1 MGKVL
6 VTGGAGYVGSH
17 VVRRLLEARR
27 EVVVLDDLS
36 FGHRAAAGRATFVE
50 GDFGDAAVLDGLLA
64 GRGIDAVVHMAGGC
78 LVGESMIDPATYY
91 ATNVMKSIA
100 LLNAMRRHDVRG
112 LVFSSSA
119 AVYGEPKEVPIG
131 EDHPCLPTN
140 PYGETKL
147 AVERVLGWYHRA
159 YGLRYAALRYFNAA
173 GAHES
178 AEIGEDHG
186 DRETHLIPR
195 LIRSALDGGPPT
207 PILGE
212 DYPTSDGTCVRDYV
226 HVMDLAE
233 AHVLALQAIDRG
245 SLEAGSFNLG
255 NGEGFSV
262 REVVSCVGRVTGS
275 PPPIER
281 APRRAGDP
289 AILVASAERAIRR
302 LGWRPR
308 RPTLDAIVQTAWE
321 WHRTHP
327 EGYADRPAGA
337 VVPRSSRH

>member
-17 VVRRLLEARR
+17 VVRHLVDAGA

-36 FGHRAAAGRATFVE
+36 AGHRAAVGKAALVE
-50 GDFGDAAVLDGLLA
+50 NDCGDASALDAVFA
-64 GRGIDAVVHMAGGC
+64 GGGFDAVVHMAGSC
-78 LVGESMIDPATYY
+78 LVGESMADPARYY
-91 ATNVMKSIA
+91 ANNVGKTLA
-100 LLNAMRRHDVRG
+100 LLDAMRRHEVKSI
-112 LVFSSSA
+112 VFSSSA
-119 AVYGEPKEVPIG
+119 GVYGEPQEVPIR
-131 EDHPCLPTN
+131 EEHPARPTN

-147 AVERVLGWYHRA
+147 AVERILGWYQRA
-159 YGLRYAALRYFNAA
+159 YGIGYAALRYFNAA

-195 LIRSALDGGPPT
+195 LILSVLHGGPST

-233 AHVLALQAIDRG
+233 AHALALAALQRG

-262 REVVSCVGRVTGS
+262 REVVATVGQIAGS
-275 PPPIER
+275 QPKTER
-281 APRRAGDP
+281 APRRQGDP
-289 AILVASAERAIRR
+289 AILVASAERASRR
-302 LGWRPR
+302 LGWTPR
-308 RPTLDAIVQTAWE
+308 RSSLAAIVRTAWT
-321 WHRTHP
+321 WHAANPR
-327 EGYADRPAGA
+327 GYGDR
-337 VVPRSSRH
+337 

>member
-17 VVRRLLEARR
+17 IVRHLVDAGR

-36 FGHRAAAGRATFVE
+36 FGHRAAVGRASFVE
-50 GDFGDAAVLDGLLA
+50 GDYGDASVLDRTFTDG
-64 GRGIDAVVHMAGGC
+64 GFDAVVHMAGSS
-78 LVGESMIDPATYY
+78 LVGESMAEPARYY
-91 ATNVMKSIA
+91 GNNVAKTLS
-100 LLNAMRRHDVRG
+100 LLEAMRRHDVKAV
-112 LVFSSSA
+112 VFSSSA
-119 AVYGEPKEVPIG
+119 AVYGEPQDVPIR
-131 EDHPCLPTN
+131 EEHPCRPTN

-147 AVERVLGWYHRA
+147 AVERILGWYQRA
-159 YGLRYAALRYFNAA
+159 YGIGYAALRYFNAA

-195 LIRSALDGGPPT
+195 LILSVLRGGPPT

-233 AHVLALQAIDRG
+233 AHALALAALDRG
-245 SLEAGSFNLG
+245 TLQAGSFNLG

-262 REVVSCVGRVTGS
+262 REVVATVGKVAGS
-275 PPPIER
+275 QPKTER
-281 APRRAGDP
+281 APRRQGDP

-302 LGWRPR
+302 LAWSPR
-308 RPTLDAIVQTAWE
+308 RSSLEAIVRTAWA
-321 WHRTHP
+321 WHIAHRN
-327 EGYADRPAGA
+327 GYGDR
-337 VVPRSSRH
+337 